1 MKYTFFTNNEV
12 AKGLLLKM
20 VQKLRNLLSNF

>member
-1 MKYTFFTNNEV
+1 MKYTFFMNNEV

-20 VQKLRNLLSNF
+20 VQKLSNLLSNF